1 MDRMVVST
9 GGTGG
14 HIFPALAVAE
24 GIRELYPQAELLFLG
39 SEQGPE
45 GRLAQEANIPFLGLP
60 ARGVL
65 GRGLRSLGTAWW
77 LVRSFARCWRTYTRF
92 QPQVV
97 IGFGSYASFVPVLVA
112 AWKRIPT
119 AIHEQ
124 NAYPGVTN
132 RVLGKRVQRIFL
144 SFADTQGCFDPQ
156 KVQVT
161 GNPVRTS
168 LVSLPNKDKAYTH
181 QTGSRVLVLGGS
193 QGAQAVNQAIVRAL
207 PQLWSRGV
215 HILHQAGEKHY
226 ADLYPHYEAY
236 AGQQVRVVPF
246 IQDMA
251 AAYAWSDLVVSRAGA
266 STVAELTVVGRPSVL
281 IPFPY
286 AVHQHQLYNAKLLE
300 EAGAALVVEQS
311 YLSEVDLADIILNLL
326 DLPEKLQA
334 MGRAAR
340 QLGQPAAT
348 QVIVQEVAGL
358 AARKGK
364 FRS

>member
-1 MDRMVVST
+1 MDRVVIST

-24 GIRELYPQAELLFLG
+24 SIRELYPQAELLFLG

-65 GRGLRSLGTAWW
+65 GRGLRSLGTVWW
-77 LVRSFARCWRTYTRF
+77 LVRSLALCWRTYARF

-97 IGFGSYASFVPVLVA
+97 IGFGSYASFVPVLLAV
-112 AWKRIPT
+112 WKRIPT

-144 SFADTQGCFDPQ
+144 SFPDTQGCFDPRRI
-156 KVQVT
+156 QVT

-168 LVSLPNKDKAYTH
+168 LVSLPNKEKAYTH
-181 QTGSRVLVLGGS
+181 QNGNRVLVLGGS
-193 QGAQAVNQAIVRAL
+193 QGAQAINQAIVQAL
-207 PQLWSRGV
+207 PQLLSRGV

-226 ADLYPHYEAY
+226 PDLCRDYEAY
-236 AGQQVRVVPF
+236 DGQQVRVVPF

-286 AVHQHQLYNAKLLE
+286 AVHQHQLYNAKLLK

-311 YLSEVDLADIILNLL
+311 YLSEVDLADMILNLL
-326 DLPEKLQA
+326 DLPEKLLA

-348 QVIVQEVAGL
+348 QIIVQEVAGL

-364 FRS
+364 VRS